1 MTDQAGFDGD
11 SGAPGR
17 QDLSALLDGEL
28 SGDGVRRSCL
38 AWRDDLQMRE
48 TWHAYNVIG
57 DVMRSEDLASS
68 IPRDARFLA
77 ELRARL
83 ASEPVVLAPQPVPPL
98 IEDARGATV
107 AFAVGRRANGRSW
120 MAPVAVAAGF
130 VVVVGALVAVTQ
142 APQPGITEP
151 TRSALASSAPVSMA
165 VASRE
170 RVASSPEFVA
180 TGDVIRD
187 PQLDRYLLA
196 HKQFSGSTVL
206 GATSGFLRNAVAEV
220 PAR

>member
-28 SGDGVRRSCL
+28 SGDGVRQSCL
-38 AWRDDLQMRE
+38 AWRDDPQMRE

-98 IEDARGATV
+98 IEDVRGATV
-107 AFAVGRRANGRSW
+107 ASAVGRRANGRSW

-130 VVVVGALVAVTQ
+130 VVVVGALVVVTQ
-142 APQPGITEP
+142 APQPGITES
-151 TRSALASSAPVSMA
+151 TRSALASSAPVTMA
-165 VASRE
+165 VTSGE
-170 RVASSPEFVA
+170 RAASSPEFVA

>member
-151 TRSALASSAPVSMA
+151 TRSALASSAPVIIA
-165 VASRE
+165 AASRD
-170 RVASSPEFVA
+170 RAASSPEFVA